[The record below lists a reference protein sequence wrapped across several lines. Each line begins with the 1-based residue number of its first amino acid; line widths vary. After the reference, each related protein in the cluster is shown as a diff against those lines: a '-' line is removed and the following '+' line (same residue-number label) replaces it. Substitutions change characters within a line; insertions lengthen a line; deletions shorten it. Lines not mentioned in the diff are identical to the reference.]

1 MSETVALSH
10 SSGAS
15 AEILNSPAGVGFN
28 CIRFVAALDDRRVD
42 VLDAPDP
49 VLAVSPRPSGSGI
62 PLLFPF
68 PNRIR
73 EGTFTWDGQ
82 TYHVPLKGGRAH
94 AIHGFCFDTPWRIV
108 DRQESTATAEF
119 QLSVDDPDRAHCWP
133 ADFLIRATYTLEA
146 DALHLDVQIENP
158 DTRPLPWG
166 FGTHAYFRLPL
177 SSDSQAEDCRF
188 VAPVTEQWELEGNL
202 PTGKRHAVPAEWDLA
217 GEGVPFGTVQ
227 LDDAFGAGEGAG
239 QMVCRIVDPQ
249 AGLAVEQIADA
260 ALFRYAVIFTPPK
273 RNALCLEPYTCM
285 TDAINLAA
293 QGGEGGLKVL
303 PPGGKVETRI
313 TIAVKPL

>member
-10 SSGAS
+10 PSGAS

-49 VLAVSPRPSGSGI
+49 VLADSPRPSGSGV

-94 AIHGFCFDTPWRIV
+94 AIHGFCYDAPWRVV
-108 DRQESTATAEF
+108 DHRDSTATAEF
-119 QLSVDDPDRAHCWP
+119 QLSVDDPGRAHCWP
-133 ADFLIRATYTLEA
+133 ADFRIGATYTLEA
-146 DALHLDVQIENP
+146 DALHLDLEIENP

-188 VAPVTEQWELEGNL
+188 IAPVTEQWELEGNL
-202 PTGKRHAVPAEWDLA
+202 PTGQRRPVPAEWDLA
-217 GEGVPFGTVQ
+217 GEGVSFGAVS
-227 LDDAFGAGEGAG
+227 LDDAFGAGEAAS
-239 QMVCRIVDPQ
+239 RWF
-249 AGLAVEQIADA
+249 A
-260 ALFRYAVIFTPPK
+260 ALSTRTRDWPWSRSQM
-273 RNALCLEPYTCM
+273 RNCSAM
-285 TDAINLAA
+285 
-293 QGGEGGLKVL
+293 
-303 PPGGKVETRI
+303 R
-313 TIAVKPL
+313 